1 MKHLAKKYYIL
12 SLINFKNLR
21 RFVIYLYNN
30 LSISEKLNF
39 KGIEFHITVKT
50 CHMIETKTNFD
61 INVFRYVSKH
71 IYFIYILK
79 NYLKSILNCY

>member
-1 MKHLAKKYYIL
+1 MKHLAKKNYIL

-21 RFVIYLYNN
+21 RLVIYLYNN

-39 KGIEFHITVKT
+39 KGTEFHITVKT

-61 INVFRYVSKH
+61 INVFQYVSKR
-71 IYFIYILK
+71 IY
-79 NYLKSILNCY
+79 